1 MTKSTSLLLA
11 ALCGWSV
18 AGLKAQDRTVTLEE
32 ALELAERVQPSLV
45 QARGA
50 IRSADAS
57 LKSNTGSFLP
67 SLSVS
72 ASTSTNSANRFNQAT
87 GQIVSSPSSSSYSG
101 GVGLSLDL
109 FEGFRRVNQRKAA
122 NAVISA
128 ADASLTN
135 QEFLVALVT
144 KQSFFAALATQ
155 ELVRVSERRV
165 ERATRQLTVSADKLR
180 AGAATRSDSLRSRVE
195 LGNAQLALLRAEADL
210 AAAQANLGRQIGVG
224 GRVAAA
230 FDTTLLRPLAP
241 LDVDALVAEAV
252 GGAPRVVEAE
262 ASASAASAQVSVAR
276 ATYWPTLAASYSNGY
291 SGFEAPWGSV
301 SDYVNN
307 WSFRLSLNWTIFNGF
322 QREGQVVN
330 AGVQRDNAVASAADT
345 RREVHAQ
352 VIRLT
357 ADLESAWRQIEIA
370 DASLTAAQ
378 EDLRVQQQ
386 RYGVGAATIVELL
399 TSQVALDEAEVE
411 VVRARYDYVV
421 ARAQLE
427 ALIGRTL

>member
-1 MTKSTSLLLA
+1 MTRSINLLLA

-18 AGLKAQDRTVTLEE
+18 AGLAAQDRTVTLEE
-32 ALELAERVQPSLV
+32 ALDLAERVQPAIV

-50 IRSADAS
+50 IRSADAA

-67 SLSVS
+67 SLSLS
-72 ASTSTNSANRFNQAT
+72 ASTSTASSNRFNPTT

-101 GVGLSLDL
+101 GIGLGLDL
-109 FEGFRRVNQRKAA
+109 FQGFRRVNQRKAA
-122 NAVISA
+122 NAELSA

-135 QEFLVALVT
+135 QQFQVALVT
-144 KQSFFAALATQ
+144 KQAFFATLATQ

-165 ERATRQLTVSADKLR
+165 ERASRQLTVSADKLR

-195 LGNAQLALLRAEADL
+195 LGNAQLALLRAQADL

-224 GRVAAA
+224 GRVSAAY
-230 FDTTLLRPLAP
+230 DTTLLRPLGP
-241 LDVDALVAEAV
+241 LDEDALVAEAV
-252 GGAPRVVEAE
+252 AGAPRVVEAE
-262 ASASAASAQVSVAR
+262 ASAAAAVAQVSVSRGA
-276 ATYWPTLAASYSNGY
+276 YWPTLGVSYSNGY
-291 SGFEAPWGSV
+291 SGFDAPWGTTSG
-301 SDYVNN
+301 YVNN
-307 WSFRLSLNWTIFNGF
+307 WSFRFSLNWTIFNGF
-322 QREGQVVN
+322 QREGQIIN
-330 AGVQRDNAVASAADT
+330 ANVQRDNAQARAADT
-345 RREVHAQ
+345 QRDVHAQ
-352 VIRLT
+352 VIRL
-357 ADLESAWRQIEIA
+357 ASDLGSAWRQIEIV

-378 EDLRVQQQ
+378 EDLRVQQE